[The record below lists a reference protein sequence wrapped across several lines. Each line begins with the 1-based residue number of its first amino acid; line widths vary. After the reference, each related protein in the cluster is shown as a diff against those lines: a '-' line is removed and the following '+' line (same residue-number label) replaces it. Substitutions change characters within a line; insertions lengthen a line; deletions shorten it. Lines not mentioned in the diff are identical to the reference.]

1 MRKISIMHGS
11 IMYLNSSDWVEN
23 LTALEYND
31 GAWKIYKYNEEVLKP
46 DEDYSPKEIIL
57 SNNELFENMIPDF
70 NLMAIK

>member
-1 MRKISIMHGS
+1 
-11 IMYLNSSDWVEN
+11 MYLNSSDWVEN